1 MVIDRDVEALIVAA
15 EKLTV
20 PLRMRQGLDEAAYDS
35 LRQALR
41 VCADA
46 WRERDTVPKVA
57 ANVLVDLAPAI
68 EASSYLYSDDYRARV
83 QQAAVEIG
91 DLVRACVAV

>member
-1 MVIDRDVEALIVAA
+1 MVVAA

-20 PLRMRQGLDEAAYDS
+20 PLRMRQGLDEAAYDN

-41 VCADA
+41 GCADA
-46 WRERDTVPKVA
+46 WRGRDAVPKVA
-57 ANVLVDLAPAI
+57 VNVLVDLVPAI